1 MSRIIDADALMKD
14 ICDSLNQMTDIG
26 IAVDG
31 DWLWAKLNDAIDN
44 APTIEERKKGKWK
57 EEIDTGERMLACS
70 ACGGRV
76 FLETYETAVGEH
88 GYRFCPYC
96 GADMRGET

>member
-1 MSRIIDADALMKD
+1 MRAIDAEDLKRSIAVSALIEDQKTLGQIIDDM
-14 ICDSLNQMTDIG
+14 
-26 IAVDG
+26 
-31 DWLWAKLNDAIDN
+31 
-44 APTIEERKKGKWK
+44 PTIEERKKGKWK
-57 EEIDTGERMLACS
+57 EEMDTGERMLACS

-96 GADMRGET
+96 GSRMER